1 MEVKNNK
8 KGFRKYIGQKR
19 QAKDSIPPLIN
30 EKGKLASTDMG
41 KAEVLNMYISKLWGI
56 LKFVEEQLLLFP
68 FEC

>member
-41 KAEVLNMYISKLWGI
+41 KAEVLN
-56 LKFVEEQLLLFP
+56 KFIVSVFTGYKVSHASHVPEL
-68 FEC
+68 

>member
-41 KAEVLNMYISKLWGI
+41 KAEVLN
-56 LKFVEEQLLLFP
+56 KFIVSVFTGYKVSQASHVPEL
-68 FEC
+68 